1 MPKTR
6 DASVLTQLGH
16 RIRARRLWLDLAQDR
31 VAKELD
37 VSQQQFQGYEAG
49 STAPSAD
56 RLLQI
61 ATALQTTAG
70 ALLGEGRT
78 GPDPLEI
85 EIGAILSDPSVAA
98 ILKRL
103 REMDPPRRKLA
114 HALVCTVAAHD

>member
-1 MPKTR
+1 MPRTPR
-6 DASVLTQLGH
+6 QLNTEIGQ
-16 RIRARRLWLDLAQDR
+16 RIRARRLWLNLSQEAAAADLG
-31 VAKELD
+31 
-37 VSQQQFQGYEAG
+37 VSFQQFQKYENGKNCPNAV
-49 STAPSAD
+49 

-61 ATALQTTAG
+61 AAALQTTAG
-70 ALLGEGRT
+70 ALLGEGRI